1 MRPTVEE
8 TRLAKENDERDP
20 WLTVLGER
28 LRNLRSRRGLPRRT
42 VAQGAAISERHL
54 ANMESG
60 IGNASILVL
69 RQIARAL
76 ECELA
81 EVIGD
86 ETTSSPD
93 WLLIR
98 DLLHGRSEAELKRV
112 RVALA
117 QMLASPSTEARR
129 SCRIALI
136 GLRGAGKSTLGRLL
150 ADHLGYSFLEMDREI
165 ERIAGCDL
173 SQIHAL
179 YGTNAYRRYERRA
192 LEDLIQIYPEF
203 VLAAPGGVVSD
214 AANFNL
220 LLSHCFTIWLRAS
233 PEEHMSRVIAQGDFR
248 PMSGNDEAMEDLKR
262 ILAGRSAFYAKAD
275 LTLDTSGTTVSNA
288 FTALLKRLPRVSSRA
303 AAEVD
308 TKPARQRAPKRPSA
322 RSQKVRR
329 ETEST

>member
-1 MRPTVEE
+1 MRPSAAIEE
-8 TRLAKENDERDP
+8 TRQGKESEPREP
-20 WLTVLGER
+20 WLTALGER
-28 LRNLRSRRGLPRRT
+28 LRNLRSRRGLPRRA
-42 VAQGAAISERHL
+42 VAQGAGISERHL

-69 RQIARAL
+69 RQIAAAL
-76 ECELA
+76 ECDLA
-81 EVIGD
+81 EIVGD
-86 ETTSSPD
+86 ETTNSPD
-93 WLLIR
+93 WLLLR
-98 DLLHGRSEAELKRV
+98 ELLHGRSEAELKRV
-112 RVALA
+112 RLAVA

-129 SCRIALI
+129 ASRIALI

-150 ADHLGYSFLEMDREI
+150 ADRLGYSFLEMDREI

-192 LEDLIQIYPEF
+192 LEDVIQIYPEF

-220 LLSHCFTIWLRAS
+220 LLAHCHTIWLRAR

-275 LTLDTSGTTVSNA
+275 VTLDTSGATVSQA
-288 FTALLKRLPRVSSRA
+288 FASLLKRLPRAPAAGKRA
-303 AAEVD
+303 A
-308 TKPARQRAPKRPSA
+308 SA
-322 RSQKVRR
+322 RGRR
-329 ETEST
+329 GVKRAAPRD

>member
-1 MRPTVEE
+1 MRQTIEDTDVGKDTEQ
-8 TRLAKENDERDP
+8 RDP
-20 WLTVLGER
+20 WLAVLGER
-28 LRNLRSRRGLPRRT
+28 LRNLRARRGLTRRA

-54 ANMESG
+54 ANMETG
-60 IGNASILVL
+60 IGNASILIL

-76 ECELA
+76 ECDLA
-81 EVIGD
+81 EIIGD
-86 ETTSSPD
+86 ETTSTPE

-98 DLLHGRSEAELKRV
+98 DLLHNRSEAELKRV
-112 RVALA
+112 RVATA
-117 QMLASPSTEARR
+117 QMFASPATEARR

-150 ADHLGYSFLEMDREI
+150 ADHLGYTFLEMDREI
-165 ERIAGCDL
+165 ERVAGCDL

-220 LLSHCFTIWLRAS
+220 LLSHCLTIWLRAS

-248 PMSGNDEAMEDLKR
+248 PMSGNGEAMEDLKR
-262 ILAGRSAFYAKAD
+262 ILAGRREFYAKAD
-275 LTLDTSGTTVSNA
+275 LTLDTSGTTVSKTFA
-288 FTALLKRLPRVSSRA
+288 SLLKQLARASSDGTAGGTA
-303 AAEVD
+303 AGKKKA
-308 TKPARQRAPKRPSA
+308 KRSA
-322 RSQKVRR
+322 A
-329 ETEST
+329 

>member
-1 MRPTVEE
+1 MRPTLEE
-8 TRLAKENDERDP
+8 MRLGKENDERDP

-28 LRNLRSRRGLPRRT
+28 LRNLRSRRGLPRRA

-81 EVIGD
+81 EIIGD

-98 DLLHGRSEAELKRV
+98 DLLHGRSDADLKRV
-112 RVALA
+112 RVAVA
-117 QMLASPSTEARR
+117 QMLASPSTEAHR

-192 LEDLIQIYPEF
+192 LEDLIQIYPDF

-248 PMSGNDEAMEDLKR
+248 PMSGNDQAMEDLKR

-275 LTLDTSGTTVSNA
+275 LTLDTGGTTVSNA
-288 FTALLKRLPRVSSRA
+288 FAALLKRLPRTSSRKV
-303 AAEVD
+303 VD
-308 TKPARQRAPKRPSA
+308 VDAKPARQGALKRPSA
-322 RSQKVRR
+322 RAKKVRR
-329 ETEST
+329 ETAST

>member
-1 MRPTVEE
+1 MRPTLED
-8 TRLAKENDERDP
+8 TRLAKESDERDP

-28 LRNLRSRRGLPRRT
+28 LRNQRSRRALPRRAVT
-42 VAQGAAISERHL
+42 QGAGISERHL

-76 ECELA
+76 ECDLA
-81 EVIGD
+81 EIIGD

-93 WLLIR
+93 WLLVR
-98 DLLHGRSEAELKRV
+98 DLLHGKSEADLKRV
-112 RVALA
+112 RLAVA
-117 QMLASPSTEARR
+117 QMLDPPSTEARR

-150 ADHLGYSFLEMDREI
+150 ADHLGYSFLEMNREI
-165 ERIAGCDL
+165 ERVAVCDL

-214 AANFNL
+214 PANFNL

-275 LTLDTSGTTVSNA
+275 LTLDTSGTAVPNSLA
-288 FTALLKRLPRVSSRA
+288 ALLKQLPRGTSPKSADGDAKRA
-303 AAEVD
+303 RKKAKRGAGR
-308 TKPARQRAPKRPSA
+308 ARGA
-322 RSQKVRR
+322 RR
-329 ETEST
+329 EIESS

>member
-8 TRLAKENDERDP
+8 TRTEKESDERDP
-20 WLTVLGER
+20 WLTELGER
-28 LRNLRSRRGLPRRT
+28 LRNLRSRRALPRRA
-42 VAQGAAISERHL
+42 VAHGAAISERHL
-54 ANMESG
+54 ANMEAG

-86 ETTSSPD
+86 ETTGSPE

-98 DLLHGRSEAELKRV
+98 DLLHGRSDAELKRV
-112 RVALA
+112 RVAVA

-165 ERIAGCDL
+165 ERVAGCDL

-248 PMSGNDEAMEDLKR
+248 PMSGNDDAMDDLKR

-275 LTLDTSGTTVSNA
+275 LTLDSSGMPVSSA
-288 FTALLKRLPRVSSRA
+288 FAALLKKLPRASTRTLS
-303 AAEVD
+303 EVGAGSGRR
-308 TKPARQRAPKRPSA
+308 KAPKVPSA
-322 RSQKVRR
+322 RARRVRR

>member
-1 MRPTVEE
+1 MRPSVEE
-8 TRLAKENDERDP
+8 TRLAKEDNERDP

-28 LRNLRSRRGLPRRT
+28 LRNLRARRGLPRRA
-42 VAQGAAISERHL
+42 VAQNAGISERHL
-54 ANMESG
+54 ASMESG
-60 IGNASILVL
+60 VGNASILIL

-76 ECELA
+76 ECDLA
-81 EVIGD
+81 EIIGD
-86 ETTSSPD
+86 ETTSSPE

-98 DLLHGRSEAELKRV
+98 DVLHGRSDSELKRV
-112 RVALA
+112 RVAVT
-117 QMLASPSTEARR
+117 QMLASTSSEARR
-129 SCRIALI
+129 SSRIALI

-150 ADHLGYSFLEMDREI
+150 ADHLGYTFLEMDREI
-165 ERIAGCDL
+165 ERVAGCDL

-214 AANFNL
+214 AANLNL

-248 PMSGNDEAMEDLKR
+248 PMSGNGEAMEDLKR

-275 LTLDTSGTTVSNA
+275 LTLDTSGTTVSKAFGALVKEVARATSAAPGANA
-288 FTALLKRLPRVSSRA
+288 ALRRRKGTR
-303 AAEVD
+303 
-308 TKPARQRAPKRPSA
+308 KPAGK
-322 RSQKVRR
+322 
-329 ETEST
+329 